1 MPATAASLTSATEPP
16 GVAAPP
22 VTSSPELDISTAVVV
37 PHKGIG
43 DLIWHLPYIRAIA
56 ARSAGGQV
64 TVIARPSSRA
74 TELLSAEPTVSRVI
88 EFDRR
93 PRREEGVR
101 GRHDGWR
108 EQWSFARELRRLR
121 IGRIYI
127 FSGRF
132 RHGLLA
138 RLAGVRHRA
147 GFGFTLTERLFLNA
161 PPYIRRHRGPGNWVY
176 PEATALALAHGLV
189 SVPVVPRL
197 NVPQEM
203 VLTLAAQLA
212 DLPRPRYAFAIGSSD
227 RRRNWGTER
236 FAALAEALADTGAG
250 VLLLGG
256 PAEQSLA
263 RDIVAAVA
271 PHLRA
276 AVRPLC
282 QASVLVSAAALR
294 NCDFCIGND
303 TGVLNMAAASGLPSL
318 GLFGASP
325 PLNHDPLL
333 RAVTGATMDQITVN
347 DVLSRTG
354 DLPLLQTPAAA
365 RSA

>member
-1 MPATAASLTSATEPP
+1 M
-16 GVAAPP
+16 
-22 VTSSPELDISTAVVV
+22 TSSSSLDISTAVVI

-74 TELLSAEPTVSRVI
+74 KELLSAEPAVSRVI

-93 PRREEGVR
+93 PRGDEGIR

-108 EQWSFARELRRLR
+108 EQWSFARELRSLR

-138 RLAGVRHRA
+138 RLAGVRLRA
-147 GFGFTLTERLFLNA
+147 GFGFTLPERLFLNV
-161 PPYIRRHRGPGNWVY
+161 PPYIQRHRGPGNWVY
-176 PEATALALAHGLV
+176 PEATAFALAHGLV
-189 SVPVVPRL
+189 TSPVVPRM
-197 NVPQEM
+197 NVPQDL
-203 VLTLAAQLA
+203 VLKMGAQLA

-227 RRRNWGTER
+227 HRRNWGAER

-256 PAEQSLA
+256 PAEQALA
-263 RDIVAAVA
+263 ERIVAAVPA
-271 PHLRA
+271 RLQTS
-276 AVRPLC
+276 VRPLC
-282 QASVLVSAAALR
+282 QASVLVSAAA
-294 NCDFCIGND
+294 
-303 TGVLNMAAASGLPSL
+303 
-318 GLFGASP
+318 
-325 PLNHDPLL
+325 
-333 RAVTGATMDQITVN
+333 
-347 DVLSRTG
+347 
-354 DLPLLQTPAAA
+354 
-365 RSA
+365 

>member
-1 MPATAASLTSATEPP
+1 M
-16 GVAAPP
+16 
-22 VTSSPELDISTAVVV
+22 TSSPELDLSTAVVV

-56 ARSAGGQV
+56 ACSPGGRV

-74 TELLSAEPTVSRVI
+74 VELLSAEPAVSRVI

-93 PRREEGVR
+93 PRGDEGLR

-108 EQWSFARELRRLR
+108 EQWAFACQLRRLR

-147 GFGFTLTERLFLNA
+147 GFGFTLTERLFLND
-161 PPYIRRHRGPGNWVY
+161 PPCIRRHRGPGNWVY
-176 PEATALALAHGLV
+176 PEATAFAVAHRLV
-189 SVPVVPRL
+189 AGPVVPRM
-197 NVPQEM
+197 NVPQEL
-203 VLTLAAQLA
+203 VQQLAAQLA
-212 DLPRPRYAFAIGSSD
+212 DLPRPRYALAIGSSD
-227 RRRNWGTER
+227 RRRNWGAAR
-236 FAALAEALADTGAG
+236 FASLAQALAESGAG
-250 VLLLGG
+250 VVLLGG

-263 RDIVAAVA
+263 HEIVASV
-271 PHLRA
+271 PDPLRA
-276 AVRPLC
+276 AVLPMC

-294 NCDFCIGND
+294 NCDACIGND
-303 TGVLNMAAASGLPSL
+303 TGVLNMAAACGLPSL

-325 PLNHDPLL
+325 PLKHDPLL
-333 RAVTGATMDQITVN
+333 RAVIGASMEQITLQEVLSSVN
-347 DVLSRTG
+347 DPAFLTG
-354 DLPLLQTPAAA
+354 QTASSPTT
-365 RSA
+365 

>member
-1 MPATAASLTSATEPP
+1 M
-16 GVAAPP
+16 
-22 VTSSPELDISTAVVV
+22 VV

-56 ARSAGGQV
+56 ACSAGGQV

-74 TELLSAEPTVSRVI
+74 MELLSAEPSVSRVI

-93 PRREEGVR
+93 PRGDEGVR

-161 PPYIRRHRGPGNWVY
+161 PPYIQRHRGPGNWVY
-176 PEATALALAHGLV
+176 PEATAFALAHGLI
-189 SVPVVPRL
+189 SGPVVPRMH
-197 NVPQEM
+197 VQPERVHQ
-203 VLTLAAQLA
+203 VAGQLA

-227 RRRNWGTER
+227 RRRNWGAER
-236 FAALAEALADTGAG
+236 FAALAQALAESGAG

-256 PAEQSLA
+256 PAEQALA
-263 RDIVAAVA
+263 NEIVAAL
-271 PHLRA
+271 PSGLRA
-276 AVRPLC
+276 AVRPFC

-294 NCDFCIGND
+294 NCDVCIGND
-303 TGVLNMAAASGLPSL
+303 TGVLNMAAANGLPSL

-325 PLNHDPLL
+325 PLKHDPLL
-333 RAVTGATMDQITVN
+333 RAVRGSTMDQITVQE
-347 DVLSRTG
+347 VLSRLSKPVFQPT
-354 DLPLLQTPAAA
+354 QPASTAA
-365 RSA
+365 